1 MLKEAVKI
9 FMIRKYDKYRIYF
22 HNFSYFDGV
31 FMLRVLSKISN
42 KISIKQ
48 RDGRIIS
55 ISFKYLVGKNYYTL
69 FFHDSLLILPQ
80 SLDKLAK
87 SFEVENKARFPILFL
102 NNTSI
107 NLDYK
112 GLVPEL
118 KYFVKTSEKE

>member
-1 MLKEAVKI
+1 MLKNAVKS
-9 FMIRKYDKYRIYF
+9 FMNRKYDKYRIYF

-31 FMLRVLSKISN
+31 FMLRVLSQISD

-55 ISFKYLVGKNYYTL
+55 ISFKYLVGKTYYTL

-87 SFEVENKARFPILFL
+87 NFEVENKARFPILFL
-102 NNTSI
+102 NNPSI

-118 KYFVKTSEKE
+118 KYFIKTSEK

>member
-1 MLKEAVKI
+1 MLKNAVKR
-9 FMIRKYDKYRIYF
+9 FMNRKYDKYRIYF

-31 FMLRVLSKISN
+31 FMLRVLSQISD

-55 ISFKYLVGKNYYTL
+55 ISFKYLVGKTYYTL

-87 SFEVENKARFPILFL
+87 NFKVEKKARFPILFL
-102 NNTSI
+102 NNPSI

-112 GLVPEL
+112 GIVPEL
-118 KYFVKTSEKE
+118 KYFIKTSEKE

>member
-1 MLKEAVKI
+1 
-9 FMIRKYDKYRIYF
+9 MIRKYDKYRIYF

>member
-1 MLKEAVKI
+1 MLKNAVKS
-9 FMIRKYDKYRIYF
+9 FMNRKYDKYRIYF

-31 FMLRVLSKISN
+31 FMLRVLSQISD

-55 ISFKYLVGKNYYTL
+55 ISFKYLVGKTYYTL

-87 SFEVENKARFPILFL
+87 NFEVENKARFPILFL
-102 NNTSI
+102 NNPSI

-118 KYFVKTSEKE
+118 KYFIKTSEKE